1 MLKSA
6 GPVGD
11 GLGHQGKS
19 LSTQAPSSRDES
31 AKPRD
36 SAGVSR
42 VPEDLMTRARPR
54 GGKVEVRNVVR
65 AARHIGGTS
74 MSNRFDLS
82 RARLA
87 GIALVATLAFAAVP
101 VAAQASAV
109 NLATASPFVVLGG
122 STVTNEGTSV
132 LNGDLGLSPGT
143 SLTGFNEAVVNGVTH
158 ENDAVA
164 AQAESDLTTAYD
176 VAAGQPIPPGND
188 MTGIDLG
195 SKKLTAGAYGFSTSA
210 QLTGQLTLD
219 AQGDPD
225 AQFVFVIGSTLT
237 TASASSV
244 VLVNGASPCNV
255 YWKVGSSATLGSTT
269 AFEGNLMSLASISV
283 KHDPTVRGRPLS
295 SAPVAPPPPPPPPAG
310 PPPTTTPPIAT
321 PPATGKGGGGQ
332 KADGKGKPGSKT
344 ATGKGTA
351 TLGRARTHA
360 AGTRVNVHG
369 REIASVVFTDN
380 GKRIPNTS
388 KTQAEGPTTPGT
400 HV

>member
-1 MLKSA
+1 
-6 GPVGD
+6 
-11 GLGHQGKS
+11 
-19 LSTQAPSSRDES
+19 
-31 AKPRD
+31 
-36 SAGVSR
+36 
-42 VPEDLMTRARPR
+42 
-54 GGKVEVRNVVR
+54 
-65 AARHIGGTS
+65 

-164 AQAESDLTTAYD
+164 AQAQSDLTTAYD

-283 KHDPTVRGRPLS
+283 NNGATVLGRLLAREGAVTLINDVLSTPNCATGSTPTPT
-295 SAPVAPPPPPPPPAG
+295 PTPAG
-310 PPPTTTPPIAT
+310 SSPTTTTPIAT
-321 PPATGKGGGGQ
+321 TPATGKGGGGQ

-351 TLGRARTHA
+351 TLGRGRTTA

-388 KTQAEGPTTPGT
+388 KTQAKVPTTPGT
-400 HV
+400 HVVVAHVKFKDSTKPQAETTTIRVPSPVLHPRRGPSQFTG